1 MGTFKAKFVFKTV
14 YALAVFSEIFKET
27 TKKYKDCQNPPNRH
41 VDWDQTF
48 GEAKVIV
55 KTQKVVKICHDMI
68 GW

>member
-1 MGTFKAKFVFKTV
+1 MRWLSSVRYSKKLQKN
-14 YALAVFSEIFKET
+14 
-27 TKKYKDCQNPPNRH
+27 TKIVKIQRTAMLN
-41 VDWDQTF
+41 WDQTF